1 MEISQKLNQ
10 FSILTNLRT
19 IGGDVSILR
28 EEETSSLNNYWAML
42 GRKVGHVDT
51 RLKAVGAR
59 EITWEG

>member
-1 MEISQKLNQ
+1 MSKIK
-10 FSILTNLRT
+10 SIFNFNKFKNNVR
-19 IGGDVSILR
+19 GDVSILR

>member
-19 IGGDVSILR
+19 MSEEILR